1 VTGFR
6 VFGAAEIRAAVGL
19 DELIEPVARALVEF
33 SQGHGES
40 PHAVFAPAGRDGDV
54 HVKGCVFL
62 RGALLGLVSV
72 MR

>member
-1 VTGFR
+1 

-54 HVKGCVFL
+54 HVKGCE
-62 RGALLGLVSV
+62 
-72 MR
+72 